1 MSAQETYKSDWARK
15 MPVKEQIDVSRRIM
29 AFALEFKG
37 QFILAMLFS
46 AVSSIVTV
54 IMPRVIQTY
63 IDKYL
68 GNASG
73 TLQTALLFALIYLV
87 LIVIQAISNYYS
99 SFLFSMAS
107 EKTVESI
114 RNKIFRKINGLGM
127 RYFDQTPAGSIVSR
141 ITNDTE
147 TLKDFWVVFF
157 SLFEGIV
164 TATSVFVGMFL
175 LNPKMAL
182 IFLGFLPIMLAVI
195 WYYQSYSSRVYRTLR
210 ENLSRL
216 NTKLNEN
223 ITGMSVVQ
231 HFRQEQ
237 RMIDEFDIDNE
248 EQYRGRRKMISM
260 HALMLNP
267 FIALLESIS
276 LAIVFYVL
284 GNQFFD
290 GAIEVGIVYA
300 FTQYSTTFF
309 RPMGMMMESLSQMQD
324 GVVSS
329 SRILRVM
336 NHTELVPEQLVNDEA
351 TIDQAKVEFKN
362 VSFSYDGKQAVLK
375 NITFTVNPGE
385 TVALVGHTGSGKS
398 SIINVLMRFY
408 EYHAGDVL
416 IDGHSLRE
424 FSYERLRE
432 QVGLVLQ
439 DSFLFYGDV
448 ARNIRL
454 LDTSISDEEIKE
466 AARFVNADTFIE
478 TDPKGY
484 HKKVIERG
492 ASYSSGQKQLISF
505 ARTMARHPKLLI
517 LDEATA
523 NIDTETETY
532 IQNSLQKMRQGRTTI
547 AIAHRLSTIKD
558 ANEILVLDKGRI
570 IERGTHD
577 ELIALQGTYYQMYQL
592 QSMNNAS

>member
-1 MSAQETYKSDWARK
+1 MSSQPVTKSEWAEK
-15 MPVKEQIDVSRRIM
+15 MPIKEQVEVTTKITRYTLPFKWLFIVS
-29 AFALEFKG
+29 
-37 QFILAMLFS
+37 MLFS
-46 AVSSIVTV
+46 AVSSFITV
-54 IMPRVIQTY
+54 IMPRIIQTY
-63 IDKYL
+63 IDQYL
-68 GNASG
+68 GNASA
-73 TLQTALLFALIYLV
+73 TIQIALLFAGIYLV
-87 LIVIQAISNYYS
+87 LILLQAVSNYFSNY
-99 SFLFSMAS
+99 LFRMAS

-114 RNKIFRKINGLGM
+114 RNQIYTKVNGLGM

-147 TLKDFWVVFF
+147 TLKDFWNVFF

-164 TATSVFVGMFL
+164 TSVSVFIGMYV
-175 LNPKMAL
+175 LNAKMAL
-182 IFLGFLPIMLAVI
+182 LFLIFIPIMFGII
-195 WYYQSYSSRVYRTLR
+195 WYYQLYSSRVYRTMR
-210 ENLSRL
+210 ENLSKL

-231 HFRQEQ
+231 HFRQEE
-237 RMIDEFDIDNE
+237 RMIAEFDVDNE
-248 EQYRGRRKMISM
+248 EQYRGRRTMIHM

-267 FIALLESIS
+267 FINLLENIS
-276 LAIVFYVL
+276 LALVFYVL

-290 GAIEVGIVYA
+290 GLLEVGMVYA

-309 RPMGMMMESLSQMQD
+309 RPMGMMMESLSQLQD

-336 NHTELVPEQLVNDEA
+336 NHQEIIPEQDVD
-351 TIDQAKVEFKN
+351 DQAMISDAKVEFKN
-362 VSFSYDGKQAVLK
+362 VSFSYDGKHDVLK
-375 NITFTVNPGE
+375 DISFTVNPGE

-408 EYHAGDVL
+408 EYHSGDVL
-416 IDGHSLRE
+416 IDGHSLRH
-424 FSYERLRE
+424 FSYDRLRE
-432 QVGLVLQ
+432 QIGLVLQ

-454 LDTSISDEEIKE
+454 LDQSISDRQVKE

-478 TDPKGY
+478 SQPQGY
-484 HKKVIERG
+484 QKKVIERG
-492 ASYSSGQKQLISF
+492 ASYSSGQRQLISF
-505 ARTMARHPKLLI
+505 ARTMARNPKLLI

-523 NIDTETETY
+523 NIDTETEMH
-532 IQNSLQKMRQGRTTI
+532 IQNSLQKMRKGRTTI

-558 ANEILVLDKGRI
+558 ANLILVLDKGRI

-577 ELIALQGTYYQMYQL
+577 ELIALGGTYYQMYQL
-592 QSMNNAS
+592 QSMGHVD

>member
-1 MSAQETYKSDWARK
+1 MSAQQSTKSDWAKK
-15 MPVKEQIDVSRRIM
+15 MPMKEQIDVSRRIM
-29 AFALEFKG
+29 IYALQFKW
-37 QFILAMLFS
+37 QFLGAMFFS

-54 IMPRVIQTY
+54 VMPRVIQIY

-73 TLQTALLFALIYLV
+73 TLQTAFLFAGIYLV
-87 LIVIQAISNYYS
+87 LIIIQAISNYFS
-99 SFLFSMAS
+99 SFMFSMAS
-107 EKTVESI
+107 EKTVELI
-114 RNKIFRKINGLGM
+114 RNQLYRKVSGLGM

-147 TLKDFWVVFF
+147 TLKDFWTVFF
-157 SLFEGIV
+157 ALFEGIV
-164 TATSVFVGMFL
+164 TAISVFIGMYL
-175 LNPKMAL
+175 LNQKMAL
-182 IFLGFLPIMLAVI
+182 IFLLFIPIMFGVI
-195 WYYQSYSSRVYRTLR
+195 WYYQSYSSRVYRTMR
-210 ENLSRL
+210 ENMSKL

-223 ITGMSVVQ
+223 ITGMNIVQ
-231 HFRQEQ
+231 NFRQEK
-237 RMIDEFDIDNE
+237 RMIDEFDVDND
-248 EQYRGRRKMISM
+248 EQYRGRVKMISM

-284 GNQFFD
+284 GNKFFE
-290 GAIEVGIVYA
+290 GSVEVGLVYA

-336 NHTELVPEQLVNDEA
+336 NHQELIPEQTISPDA

-362 VSFSYDGKQAVLK
+362 VSFSYDGEQDVLK
-375 NITFTVNPGE
+375 NISFTVNPGE

-408 EYHAGDVL
+408 EYHSGDVT

-454 LDTSISDEEIKE
+454 LDESITDEEIK
-466 AARFVNADTFIE
+466 AAAKFVNADTFIE
-478 TDPKGY
+478 NDPKAY
-484 HKKVIERG
+484 QKKVIERG

-505 ARTMARHPKLLI
+505 ARTMVRDPKLLI

-523 NIDTETETY
+523 NIDTETEIY

-558 ANEILVLDKGRI
+558 ANEILVLDKGSI

-577 ELIALQGTYYQMYQL
+577 QLIELKGNYYQMYQL
-592 QSMNNAS
+592 QSMAHV